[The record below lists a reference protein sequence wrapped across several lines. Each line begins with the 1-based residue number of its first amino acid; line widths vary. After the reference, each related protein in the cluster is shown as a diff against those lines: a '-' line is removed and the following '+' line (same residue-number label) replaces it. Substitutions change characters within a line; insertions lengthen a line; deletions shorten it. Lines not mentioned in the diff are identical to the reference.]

1 VQSDRWAFLSQI
13 AAGDLDVAVLGQL
26 PAAHLALG
34 DLLKPCPVQV
44 IALNAGE
51 ASDIPRLQEIEKA
64 ARSRYLTSDRFSFAA
79 KSPPIEA
86 SRLEG
91 GEVIVA
97 EIEGR
102 PVGFVLLNPMDG
114 MLYVANISV
123 DLGMSGR
130 GIGAA
135 LIDAAEKRA
144 ISNGLAALTLTTFR
158 QPRWNGPWFRRLG
171 FKPMRAEMIGPALR
185 RVLNRHRTFLDMR
198 TRVILWRPISA

>member
-1 VQSDRWAFLSQI
+1 MSCVRLR
-13 AAGDLDVAVLGQL
+13 AGD
-26 PAAHLALG
+26 
-34 DLLKPCPVQV
+34 
-44 IALNAGE
+44 
-51 ASDIPRLQEIEKA
+51 ASDIPGLQEIEKA

-86 SRLEG
+86 NRLEE

-123 DLGMSGR
+123 DLGMSGH

-135 LIDAAEKRA
+135 LIDAAEKHA
-144 ISNGLAALTLTTFR
+144 ISNGLADL
-158 QPRWNGPWFRRLG
+158 
-171 FKPMRAEMIGPALR
+171 EMAGSL
-185 RVLNRHRTFLDMR
+185 VSSHFQH
-198 TRVILWRPISA
+198 VGWK